1 MSTDAAVITS
11 PRKTMKYPRMKK
23 QAMLRKRS
31 LILTCSMSVSFL
43 GGCFERARFFMSND
57 VSASDWLMLLIHIH
71 DKVGIYLKQNWL
83 RWREDVEGDE
93 DKDGDKEQEN
103 ISWNS

>member
-1 MSTDAAVITS
+1 
-11 PRKTMKYPRMKK
+11 
-23 QAMLRKRS
+23 
-31 LILTCSMSVSFL
+31 
-43 GGCFERARFFMSND
+43 
-57 VSASDWLMLLIHIH
+57 MLLIHIH